1 MNRCSAI
8 NKNNKKCR
16 AIIKDKKLF
25 CCESHEPINKEI
37 INGCFLCMEKIENA
51 NEIFFFKCKHAFHK
65 PCYKEWL
72 SFSTYEEP
80 ICIICRNV
88 VFNKKIKDIA
98 PKINNKL
105 KISDITPILDI
116 FNTLNLHKKC
126 SCGKCFGLNNYI
138 NISDMSKNYYIDG
151 NMIENIDAW
160 NTMLT
165 PYNNINIQNDYLSNS
180 GNVYPQNFIPHPP
193 DTSPPNS
200 PKNNIHPKK
209 FIPHTPDTSPP
220 DSPKKL

>member
-72 SFSTYEEP
+72 SYSTYEEP

-88 VFNKKIKDIA
+88 VFNKKIKNIC
-98 PKINNKL
+98 PKIKYTL
-105 KISDITPILDI
+105 GISDITPILDI
-116 FNTLNLHKKC
+116 FKTLNLHKKC
-126 SCGKCFGLNNYI
+126 SCGKCFGFNNYI
-138 NISDMSKNYYIDG
+138 NISDNCI
-151 NMIENIDAW
+151 NNNIIENTTLTSYNQID
-160 NTMLT
+160 
-165 PYNNINIQNDYLSNS
+165 YQIDYQNNSLYDSFETFNLSN
-180 GNVYPQNFIPHPP
+180 NTYPQKFIPQTP

-200 PKNNIHPKK
+200 PKK
-209 FIPHTPDTSPP
+209 FIHHTPDSSPP
-220 DSPKKL
+220 NSPKKL